1 MVGGWRSE
9 EGEVSGVS
17 WSWIY
22 RVVLRGVV
30 VLWFS
35 LVERCVRRHCFSRS
49 SRKVFGLVEF
59 YVVVGL
65 VEDVMLVWEMEEE
78 EMSDSEFQIP
88 DSIDRVTPLLFF
100 IQIFGHGSQ
109 QQDSSSPP
117 SLVTALLL
125 FIKLNQEQ

>member
-35 LVERCVRRHCFSRS
+35 LSRRAPPAFCAAA
-49 SRKVFGLVEF
+49 
-59 YVVVGL
+59 
-65 VEDVMLVWEMEEE
+65 
-78 EMSDSEFQIP
+78 
-88 DSIDRVTPLLFF
+88 LF
-100 IQIFGHGSQ
+100 
-109 QQDSSSPP
+109 
-117 SLVTALLL
+117 
-125 FIKLNQEQ
+125 